1 MGKIL
6 PLLLAFIGVA
16 AGIGAGFVLRPE
28 PTAEVETHQSP
39 DGETTSETG
48 DHKGEEE
55 LEPSALEYVKLNNQ
69 FVIPVV
75 DDTRVAALVVVSLTV
90 EVAQGRKE
98 EVYIR
103 EPKLRDAFLQVFF
116 DHANTGGFKGT
127 FTNANNMSILRKA
140 LLETAID
147 TTGDLVSDVLIMDIA
162 RQDV

>member
-1 MGKIL
+1 
-6 PLLLAFIGVA
+6 
-16 AGIGAGFVLRPE
+16 
-28 PTAEVETHQSP
+28 
-39 DGETTSETG
+39 
-48 DHKGEEE
+48 
-55 LEPSALEYVKLNNQ
+55 
-69 FVIPVV
+69 VIPVV

-127 FTNANNMSILRKA
+127 FTNANNMNILRKA